1 MIKKLLPI
9 ALVCIGFYG
18 CYYDVEEELYGAATC
33 NLPAT
38 LSYATDIEP
47 IIQSKCATSGCHV
60 SGGGGNGIFDSY
72 QGVKAKVDNGS
83 FEQTT
88 LIQMS
93 MPPSGGL
100 SNCEQQ
106 LFEAWIAAGA
116 PQ

>member
-1 MIKKLLPI
+1 MIKKILLL
-9 ALVCIGFYG
+9 AFGLMGFYS
-18 CYYDVEEELYGAATC
+18 CYYDVEEELYGTTNC
-33 NLPAT
+33 NLPTTIAY
-38 LSYATDIEP
+38 STDIEP
-47 IIQSKCATSGCHV
+47 IIQAKCATSGCHV

-106 LFEAWIAAGA
+106 LFQAWIAAGA